1 MRTSST
7 SRARQSSAM
16 TLTTRESS
24 SRTWTRSITPKSS
37 FRLNW
42 ISRVR
47 ASSTAPWCTI
57 TTRLLCT
64 TNNTRNS
71 HIRMSKWA
79 SSSRMESYMISKR
92 NWTNSHTQ
100 SCKINLRMIS
110 DKWHNSQYSTIIW
123 LSMTSW
129 IILNRSKANKSN
141 SPASIKFKGTY
152 CKTILFWMT
161 TNIQI
166 KSNGA
171 KNKCKTNIKI

>member
-1 MRTSST
+1 
-7 SRARQSSAM
+7 
-16 TLTTRESS
+16 
-24 SRTWTRSITPKSS
+24 
-37 FRLNW
+37 
-42 ISRVR
+42 
-47 ASSTAPWCTI
+47 
-57 TTRLLCT
+57 
-64 TNNTRNS
+64 
-71 HIRMSKWA
+71 MSKWA

-100 SCKINLRMIS
+100 SCKINHRMIS
-110 DKWHNSQYSTIIW
+110 DKWHNSQYSLIIW

-129 IILNRSKANKSN
+129 IILSRSKANKSN
-141 SPASIKFKGTY
+141 SPASIKFKVTY